1 PRPTQGRAPGPAS
14 GSDHSA
20 FEFVGCSR
28 LHEQYFQQH
37 QD

>member
-14 GSDHSA
+14 VSDHSA
-20 FEFVGCSR
+20 FFVGCSR
-28 LHEQYFQQH
+28 LYEQYFQQH